1 MTKQYEVAR
10 NYQVVLDD
18 RRGKGKITLAKGYKD
33 YKTAKNRVIILAD
46 TFQRDYGKVS
56 MVDVVKFLKS
66 NFSKQLRIDKDVYL
80 RIIKIELQLV
90 DSTGKV
96 YLYADGRTEG
106 IADVFDSKKGFMK
119 ARKAISSGDI
129 SGLYS
134 ITRLHGKVPPFYS
147 ILI

>member
-18 RRGKGKITLAKGYKD
+18 RRGKGKITMLKNHKEFKIAKVGVVK
-33 YKTAKNRVIILAD
+33 LAD
-46 TFQRDYGKVS
+46 QFQRKYGTVN
-56 MVDVVKFLKS
+56 MVDVVKFLKT
-66 NFSKQLRIDKDVYL
+66 NFSKQVRIDKDVYL
-80 RIIKIELQLV
+80 RIIKIEVQLL

-119 ARKAISSGDI
+119 VRNAIAKRDI
-129 SGLYS
+129 GGLFS
-134 ITRLHGKVPPFYS
+134 ITRLHGKVPLFYS
-147 ILI
+147 ITV